1 MTMMDLKGCPKA
13 MKPKIVSI
21 VLCFTIKDVRS
32 TGRFYELSYQL
43 YEIAP
48 KLDEKGLREAYFDG
62 EIFKE
67 GTIVENINTGI
78 LSKIVS
84 RGSNYVISI
93 DEHDNIFRG
102 WLKDLVEQKIK

>member
-1 MTMMDLKGCPKA
+1 M
-13 MKPKIVSI
+13 
-21 VLCFTIKDVRS
+21 
-32 TGRFYELSYQL
+32 
-43 YEIAP
+43 
-48 KLDEKGLREAYFDG
+48 REAYFDG

-67 GTIVENINTGI
+67 GEIVENINTGI

-102 WLKDLVEQKIK
+102 WLKDLVELKDYNDPSSREWGTDSFTDYVKKLTPESL